1 MEWQNRHAFKDALKQ
16 TYKQTNKQTN
26 KQINKHQKFRIL
38 KNEYVAYL
46 GYGLLIKTKKR

>member
-16 TYKQTNKQTN
+16 TYKQTN